1 MTPRDDAV
9 LATLLESLR
18 ERAAEAGAQA
28 VLLTDPAN
36 VRYLSLFT
44 SPEDARVLVTAERAV
59 LLTDGRYTAQAAEES
74 RLEPDITP
82 TWMARVAE
90 LLGGAALAI
99 EADALTVAAHR
110 DLADALGQEPVALRG
125 LLRAERAIK
134 RPDEIAALR
143 RAAEI
148 TDRAFERA
156 LEVLRPGVR
165 EIEVALELE
174 RAMRLEG
181 ADGKSFEFIVAGG
194 PRSAMPHGV
203 ASQRTLE
210 RGDLVTLDFG
220 AVVDGYHADMTRAVA
235 LGPVSDELRR
245 MYDAVLEAQRAAVEM
260 VAPGVDGREVD
271 ARAREVLAG
280 HGLAEAFSHSLGHGV
295 GLEVHED
302 PRLSSSRSDVLR
314 PGMAVTVEPGVYVP
328 GVGGVRIEDLMLV
341 TDDGAERLSHS
352 PKEFRQL

>member
-1 MTPRDDAV
+1 MTADDV
-9 LATLLESLR
+9 YLVTTLR
-18 ERAAEAGAQA
+18 QRAAEAGAGA
-28 VLLTDPAN
+28 LLLTDPAN
-36 VRYLSLFT
+36 VRYLTGFT
-44 SPEDARVLVTAERAV
+44 SPEDARVLITADRAL

-74 RLEPDITP
+74 RLEPVIASS
-82 TWMARVAE
+82 WMKRVAE
-90 LLGGAALAI
+90 LVPDGVLAV
-99 EADALTVAAHR
+99 EADALTLATHR
-110 DLADALGQEPVALRG
+110 DLAEALGRDPVG
-125 LLRAERAIK
+125 LRALLTCERSVK
-134 RPDEIAALR
+134 RPDEIARLR

-148 TDRAFERA
+148 TDAAFERA

-174 RAMRLEG
+174 RHMRLAG

-203 ASQRTLE
+203 ASQRVLE

-245 MYDAVLEAQRAAVEM
+245 MYDAVLEAQEAALAM
-260 VAPGVDGREVD
+260 VGPGVDGRDVD

-280 HGLAEAFSHSLGHGV
+280 HGLAERFSHSLGHGV

-302 PRLSSSRSDVLR
+302 PRLSSTREDVLE
-314 PGMAVTVEPGVYVP
+314 PGMTVTIEPGVYVP
-328 GVGGVRIEDLMLV
+328 GVGGVRIEDLV
-341 TDDGAERLSHS
+341 VITEDGAERLSHS